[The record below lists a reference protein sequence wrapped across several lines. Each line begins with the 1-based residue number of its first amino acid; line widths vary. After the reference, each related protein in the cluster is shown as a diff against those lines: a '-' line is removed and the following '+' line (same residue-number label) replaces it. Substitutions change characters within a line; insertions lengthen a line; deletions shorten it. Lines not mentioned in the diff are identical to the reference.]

1 MFQSVKS
8 TLPFVSGQN
17 GKQQNNN
24 WYMSFGAFSLQ
35 TVLSVSEPVK
45 IDAFVL
51 EVPSSETYL
60 CTYQAITFYLFD
72 IH

>member
-1 MFQSVKS
+1 
-8 TLPFVSGQN
+8 
-17 GKQQNNN
+17 
-24 WYMSFGAFSLQ
+24 MSFGAFSLQ
-35 TVLSVSEPVK
+35 TVLSVSEPIK